1 MSSSA
6 IGSSF
11 FEDNKFDVTSM
22 SNISGSSYGSKLTT
36 TVSVGLCGLAG
47 RPNITMSE
55 SEAWIMD
62 PRTPIKKFAAL
73 IFKLAN
79 IRNQIFK
86 QLQKEFVE
94 IKTIGGGSGGNTGKS
109 ADSKNSHNSSDLSPA
124 MGESPEGGVSLD
136 NSGSFLNVS

>member
-1 MSSSA
+1 MSATSEVDA
-6 IGSSF
+6 FF
-11 FEDNKFDVTSM
+11 FEDHKFDVASM
-22 SNISGSSYGSKLTT
+22 SNVSGSSYGSKLTT

-73 IFKLAN
+73 IFKLAS

-86 QLQKEFVE
+86 
-94 IKTIGGGSGGNTGKS
+94 
-109 ADSKNSHNSSDLSPA
+109 
-124 MGESPEGGVSLD
+124 
-136 NSGSFLNVS
+136 